1 MYVSSSSTVPENVGS
16 ASRAMHR
23 RSTTS
28 MSATRCL
35 LILVAATTARI
46 VRSRTNAFT
55 QIFHSADD
63 ARTPTSRMSL
73 GAYSARHFR
82 HFLRPR
88 RTFQNRVYEQSGH
101 AGLGILYVQVGL
113 YQQHARFLSQ
123 PKRKKPPRW
132 WLTQELPKIKSLRAV
147 RRFCLCPVAIVA
159 AAQSLISIERR
170 GQRNEADSNDDTEWL
185 G

>member
-28 MSATRCL
+28 MSATRGL

-132 WLTQELPKIKSLRAV
+132 WLTQELPFFFCHCEERSDEAIPITPRHDGIASLRS
-147 RRFCLCPVAIVA
+147 
-159 AAQSLISIERR
+159 Q
-170 GQRNEADSNDDTEWL
+170 
-185 G
+185 